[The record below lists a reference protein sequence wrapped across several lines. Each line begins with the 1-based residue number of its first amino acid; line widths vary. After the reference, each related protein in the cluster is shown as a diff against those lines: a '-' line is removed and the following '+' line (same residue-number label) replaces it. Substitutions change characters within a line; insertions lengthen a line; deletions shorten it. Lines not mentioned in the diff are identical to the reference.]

1 MKLNLVVASGV
12 HEGKAIPIAVPQ
24 FVIGRDPQC
33 QLRPA
38 SPSISKRHCAIT
50 VRGQKV
56 FIRDFGST
64 NGTFVNDNLVEGEV
78 ELKDGDSLKVGPL
91 DFKVGLAT
99 PAVAPPPAAKPAAA
113 PASAAKPVK
122 PAAAKPTKPAAVPA
136 GAAKKAAADDE
147 VSLDVPPSGGPSS
160 DNFADLL
167 LDDDGS
173 GSPPTTLDPNEV
185 VPDGT
190 TLPDVSAADKEGQ
203 PGNKPKPTA
212 ATGNTSAAAA
222 EILKKYQRRPRS

>member
-12 HEGKAIPIAVPQ
+12 HEGKAIPINVPQ

-50 VRGQKV
+50 VRGQQV

-64 NGTFVNDNLVEGEV
+64 NGTFVNDQLIQDEV
-78 ELKDGDSLKVGPL
+78 ELKHDDRLKVGPL
-91 DFKVGLAT
+91 DFKVGLEVT
-99 PAVAPPPAAKPAAA
+99 TVSAPKPAAA
-113 PASAAKPVK
+113 LAATGTASPAVAKK
-122 PAAAKPTKPAAVPA
+122 PAPAPVAQ
-136 GAAKKAAADDE
+136 GDDT
-147 VSLDVPPSGGPSS
+147 VTLDAPPSAGPTS
-160 DNFADLL
+160 DNIADLL

-173 GSPPTTLDPNEV
+173 TPAPQLDSPESVPEGSTIME
-185 VPDGT
+185 
-190 TLPDVSAADKEGQ
+190 LPAADKSGQ
-203 PGNKPKPTA
+203 PAKPKSVMG
-212 ATGNTSAAAA
+212 TGNTSAAAA

>member
-12 HEGKAIPIAVPQ
+12 HEGKAIPVNVPQ

-50 VRGQKV
+50 VRGQQV

-64 NGTFVNDNLVEGEV
+64 NGTFVNDKLVEGEV
-78 ELKDGDSLKVGPL
+78 ELKDGDRLKVGPL
-91 DFKVGLAT
+91 DFKVGLQTT
-99 PAVAPPPAAKPAAA
+99 PVAPAKPAAKPAA
-113 PASAAKPVK
+113 
-122 PAAAKPTKPAAVPA
+122 VP
-136 GAAKKAAADDE
+136 AKKAAADDDS
-147 VSLDVPPSGGPSS
+147 VSLDAPPSGGPSS
-160 DNFADLL
+160 DNIADLL

-173 GSPPTTLDPNEV
+173 SPSPPTYDPNEV

-190 TLPDVSAADKEGQ
+190 TLPDVSAADKTAGA
-203 PGNKPKPTA
+203 PADKPKTVS